1 MNLCVNVPF
10 SGPHLEIPLQFL
22 ALFVSGA
29 LITWHAVSPR
39 PGPARMQ
46 APTGAGS
53 LLPSLLCLRHLQM
66 VPGTQMTLCK
76 YLWNDEMFVSPPG
89 SESCAQGTQREQEE
103 DERLAL
109 ETLHPRKMQSLRPE
123 QIRGLLEPERA
134 KTLLPRESRAWEK
147 RAALAKDWVAVE
159 VGATNCD
166 GDEKGLSSQ
175 EPGLAQE
182 WNAVEGDDESED
194 SQDFFFMSPLPGF
207 PDNSLCHIHSPNF
220 PDILRPVA
228 LYSSLFWRRIVTIN
242 RFVFPSFIMGFV
254 EWSKAPQQTTIV
266 LVVCV
271 LFLFLVLTG
280 MPMMFHI

>member
-1 MNLCVNVPF
+1 
-10 SGPHLEIPLQFL
+10 
-22 ALFVSGA
+22 
-29 LITWHAVSPR
+29 
-39 PGPARMQ
+39 
-46 APTGAGS
+46 
-53 LLPSLLCLRHLQM
+53 
-66 VPGTQMTLCK
+66 
-76 YLWNDEMFVSPPG
+76 
-89 SESCAQGTQREQEE
+89 
-103 DERLAL
+103 
-109 ETLHPRKMQSLRPE
+109 MQSLRPE

-159 VGATNCD
+159 VGATSCD

-242 RFVFPSFIMGFV
+242 RFVFPSFIMDFQ
-254 EWSKAPQQTTIV
+254 WPLLSLSKKSGPGEVWDSVSPHPSLQLIASNEQQQTVKRNTSLSCYI
-266 LVVCV
+266 
-271 LFLFLVLTG
+271 
-280 MPMMFHI
+280 H

>member
-1 MNLCVNVPF
+1 
-10 SGPHLEIPLQFL
+10 
-22 ALFVSGA
+22 VSG
-29 LITWHAVSPR
+29 W
-39 PGPARMQ
+39 G
-46 APTGAGS
+46 G
-53 LLPSLLCLRHLQM
+53 
-66 VPGTQMTLCK
+66 
-76 YLWNDEMFVSPPG
+76 PPG

-103 DERLAL
+103 NERLAL
-109 ETLHPRKMQSLRPE
+109 ETPHPGKMQSLRPE
-123 QIRGLLEPERA
+123 QIRGLLEPESA

-159 VGATNCD
+159 VGATSCD

-194 SQDFFFMSPLPGF
+194 SQ
-207 PDNSLCHIHSPNF
+207 
-220 PDILRPVA
+220 
-228 LYSSLFWRRIVTIN
+228 
-242 RFVFPSFIMGFV
+242 GFV